1 MNKKLLNI
9 KLIFGIV
16 YLILIATIL
25 YFLFSF
31 IDLNDLMSFEFLKS
45 NKDIIFKYK
54 NENFLLLIIISIII
68 VIIWNFC
75 LGMGSPIALASGFIF
90 GKWVGTLVVVLG
102 NTLGATLIYLIAK
115 TFFSKIIREK
125 FGKKFAKFIILFNKN
140 ELLYFMFFRFIG
152 GGGSPLPIQ
161 NIIPV
166 IFNMRV
172 KNYFFATLAGIIP
185 TTFVAVALGAGI
197 ESVINNDVALNFLT
211 IMKSPEIY
219 LPIIG
224 FVVLLII
231 AFLIKN
237 SFFKSVR

>member
-9 KLIFGIV
+9 KLIVGIV

-25 YFLFSF
+25 FFLFSF
-31 IDLNDLMSFEFLKS
+31 IDLKDLMNFEFVKS

-75 LGMGSPIALASGFIF
+75 LGVGTPIALASGFIF
-90 GKWVGTLVVVLG
+90 GKWVGTLIVILG
-102 NTLGATLIYLIAK
+102 NTLGATLIYLLAK
-115 TFFSKIIREK
+115 TFFSKIIQEK
-125 FGKKFAKFIILFNKN
+125 FGKKFSKFIIFFNKN

-152 GGGSPLPIQ
+152 GGGAPLPIQ

-172 KNYFFATLAGIIP
+172 KNYFFSTLVGIIP
-185 TTFVAVALGAGI
+185 TTFVTVALGAGI
-197 ESVINNDVALNFLT
+197 ESVISNDVPLDFLT
-211 IMKSPEIY
+211 IMKSPEIH

-224 FVVLLII
+224 FAILLII
-231 AFLIKN
+231 TFLVKKF
-237 SFFKSVR
+237 FFKSVR